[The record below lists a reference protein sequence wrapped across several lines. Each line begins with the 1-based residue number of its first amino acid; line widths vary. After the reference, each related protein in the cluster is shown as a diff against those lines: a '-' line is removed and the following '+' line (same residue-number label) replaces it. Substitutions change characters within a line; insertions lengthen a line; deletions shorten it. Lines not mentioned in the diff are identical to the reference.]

1 VTPYRTLGAFALTAG
16 LAFAAFASAATHTV
30 KDPKNDLLSTMLPT
44 GVKKA
49 DVDITRA
56 TAGKA
61 GTKIEMTLTVDGS
74 IGKAINHPDT
84 IPEFYAKTAGPTYY
98 QIDPT
103 DGQVLDLTHGH
114 KSGSVTMSKP
124 DSHTVSATFK
134 PQAIGS
140 PGSYHW
146 YALIGACTVYDRAPD
161 TGFAPSKR
169 C

>member
-1 VTPYRTLGAFALTAG
+1 MTPHLAASTAEAQDRAGVIVAEQVAAALEGGLVTNAVNIPTLRAE
-16 LAFAAFASAATHTV
+16 
-30 KDPKNDLLSTMLPT
+30 DLEVL
-44 GVKKA
+44 
-49 DVDITRA
+49 
-56 TAGKA
+56 
-61 GTKIEMTLTVDGS
+61 GS
-74 IGKAINHPDT
+74 IGKAIHHPDT